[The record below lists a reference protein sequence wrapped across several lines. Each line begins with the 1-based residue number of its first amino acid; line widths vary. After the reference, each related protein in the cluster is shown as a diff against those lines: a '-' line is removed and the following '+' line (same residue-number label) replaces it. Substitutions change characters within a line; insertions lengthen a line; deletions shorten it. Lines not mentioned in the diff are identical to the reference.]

1 MGFGLF
7 LFLVVVVTEMAPY
20 VFDNSSGVDGA
31 GP

>member
-7 LFLVVVVTEMAPY
+7 LFLVVVVMEMAPS
-20 VFDNSSGVDGA
+20 VFDNSSGVGGR